1 MSAIDIFRVDAKKLA
16 DDAIKKFKA
25 KGLKKETIGEMMAY
39 VQILSDEVAALK
51 KELDELPIAV
61 LLNKPH
67 LQEEQR
73 IIVKAEVSRFTRGI
87 K

>member
-1 MSAIDIFRVDAKKLA
+1 
-16 DDAIKKFKA
+16 
-25 KGLKKETIGEMMAY
+25 
-39 VQILSDEVAALK
+39 LSDEVAALK
-51 KELDELPIAV
+51 KELEELPIAV